1 MNISSS
7 HRIVRIQ
14 GKDSLEFLQGQ
25 LSNDLKS
32 SKKEY
37 LQKNAI
43 CNIKGRIIALL
54 WVNKINDESFDLIV
68 DSSIVEKTFETL
80 KKYKVFYKSDMV
92 LLKDEPKNYNIL
104 KTEDWKINC
113 IKDGICEINSSTTE
127 IFTPHDLGYQNLE
140 IINFLIR
147 EGVSIEQQHLDKA
160 NNPFVKSFLEET
172 LFLKAIDTD
181 NINYINSILSQN
193 ENFEINKLLAN
204 GMTYLFYACSR
215 GKLEIIDL
223 LINYHADPYIPND
236 DGQYP
241 MKAIEARKSSRAKK
255 RAKITDFKPE
265 VINILQ
271 MCLKSKDDNK

>member
-32 SKKEY
+32 TKKEY

-68 DSSIVEKTFETL
+68 DGSIVEKTFETL

-104 KTEDWKINC
+104 KTEDWKTNC

-140 IINFLIR
+140 IINFEKGCFTGQEVIARMHYRAKLKSSLCIISSTSVESIN
-147 EGVSIEQQHLDKA
+147 EG
-160 NNPFVKSFLEET
+160 
-172 LFLKAIDTD
+172 D
-181 NINYINSILSQN
+181 NIYDGNQKVVGKVASKIGEIGLIYLKNSDKSEDLYD
-193 ENFEINKLLAN
+193 ENGDKFDLTNLKL
-204 GMTYLFYACSR
+204 
-215 GKLEIIDL
+215 
-223 LINYHADPYIPND
+223 
-236 DGQYP
+236 
-241 MKAIEARKSSRAKK
+241 
-255 RAKITDFKPE
+255 
-265 VINILQ
+265 V
-271 MCLKSKDDNK
+271 